1 MPGTRTKPTTNQD
14 LNIRN
19 RSQAY
24 TIMGKLQARIFLLC
38 LLILHQCL
46 AMPLSSQCIGE
57 TLCTYSLK
65 DYYNQI
71 VDLPKDI
78 NTRSLAS
85 WVYQEKIDLNRK
97 PQVIFEA
104 QCQDSQSGGSCNS
117 ALGLETIPVTLR
129 MPVLRKNAA
138 CFPLP
143 SYSVEFENITIAI
156 CCQRSQKAG
165 MEEEAQCFLR
175 RFVQEFPAALKE
187 DRPLPVSSLS
197 RKVSLEELHGESLEL
212 GQRLLAAR

>member
-1 MPGTRTKPTTNQD
+1 
-14 LNIRN
+14 
-19 RSQAY
+19 
-24 TIMGKLQARIFLLC
+24 
-38 LLILHQCL
+38 
-46 AMPLSSQCIGE
+46 
-57 TLCTYSLK
+57 
-65 DYYNQI
+65 
-71 VDLPKDI
+71 
-78 NTRSLAS
+78 
-85 WVYQEKIDLNRK
+85 
-97 PQVIFEA
+97 
-104 QCQDSQSGGSCNS
+104 
-117 ALGLETIPVTLR
+117 

-143 SYSVEFENITIAI
+143 SYSIAI